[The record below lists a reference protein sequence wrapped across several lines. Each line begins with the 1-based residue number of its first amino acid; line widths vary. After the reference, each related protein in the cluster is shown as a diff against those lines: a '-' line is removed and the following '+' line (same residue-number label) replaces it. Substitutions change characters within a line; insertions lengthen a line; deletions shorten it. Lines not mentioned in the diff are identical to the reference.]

1 MCTKPVIEA
10 LDLQKQKNEQTFLED
25 IIFSL
30 LNAIIITVVT
40 IGFEKRNSSVDTIMV
55 NYIFE
60 LHT

>member
-40 IGFEKRNSSVDTIMV
+40 IGFEKRNSSVDTVMV